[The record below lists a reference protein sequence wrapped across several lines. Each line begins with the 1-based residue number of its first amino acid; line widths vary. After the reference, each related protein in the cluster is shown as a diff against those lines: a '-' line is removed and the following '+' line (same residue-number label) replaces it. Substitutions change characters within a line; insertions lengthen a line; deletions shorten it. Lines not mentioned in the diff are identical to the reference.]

1 MDIKLIKTD
10 TVLYFCL
17 FVHDLLSVWLDVNNL
32 RGILI

>member
-10 TVLYFCL
+10 TVLYFSL

-32 RGILI
+32 REILI